1 MTSTLAAQDFLPR
14 SWTRGWRA
22 GLLALLLLLAVVA
35 SVGFPLLTYT
45 LSLAMFGLAHVMSE
59 MRFVRAR
66 FGERLQ
72 RWLLVALSLLLA
84 GVVGSRVAR
93 IAGVIEGSLATNLE
107 LALVVALA
115 LCALPVIWRV
125 SRAGFAISALL
136 VAGLVIGLLVT
147 PIHTLLLLA
156 VLHNLTPMGF
166 LVEVAPRRARGAV
179 MALSVA
185 VFVMIPLF
193 IASGLPATWLMKL
206 GIYAPDFSPLPTGP
220 LYDHFSVYLPRSWH
234 GLASAQ
240 HAFSAIV
247 FAQVMHY
254 VAVIHVLPRCLARAE
269 ATSVPA
275 LEEAESMGSR
285 GSLFLL
291 AMVGASAVLFVGFCF
306 DFKIARSVYGVA
318 AAVHAWIEVPI
329 LMIALSALVSG
340 TADALSERG

>member
-1 MTSTLAAQDFLPR
+1 MI
-14 SWTRGWRA
+14 
-22 GLLALLLLLAVVA
+22 A

-45 LSLAMFGLAHVMSE
+45 LSLALFGLAHVMSE

-66 FGERLQ
+66 FGQRLQ
-72 RWLLVALSLLLA
+72 RWLLAALTLLLT
-84 GVVGSRVAR
+84 GVVGLR
-93 IAGVIEGSLATNLE
+93 IGKLSGMIEGALATNLE
-107 LALVVALA
+107 LALVVALS

-125 SRAGFAISALL
+125 SRAGFAASALL
-136 VAGLVIGLLVT
+136 VVGLVVGLLVT

-166 LVEVAPRRARGAV
+166 LVEVAPSRSRGAV

-193 IASGLPATWLMKL
+193 IASGVPAVWLMKL
-206 GIYAPDFSPLPTGP
+206 GVYAPDFTPLPTGP
-220 LYDHFSVYLPRSWH
+220 LYDHFSAYLPRQWH

-240 HAFSAIV
+240 HAFSAVV

-254 VAVIHVLPRCLARAE
+254 AAVIHVLPRCLARANE
-269 ATSVPA
+269 PGAASMASEDEKAPGSD
-275 LEEAESMGSR
+275 AESLGSR
-285 GSLFLL
+285 DALFLF
-291 AMVGASAVLFVGFCF
+291 AVVGASAVLFVGFCF

-329 LMIALSALVSG
+329 LMIALSALVSSS
-340 TADALSERG
+340 SESR